1 MSKDNSPLPIRAQA
15 EVWLAG
21 LPPDDEPPG
30 SAQVL
35 WHELRVCQIELE
47 MQGEAL
53 REAQAALKDARDRY
67 AELYDLAP
75 VGYLTLTRSGIVAE
89 VNVAAANLLGVAR
102 KQLLD
107 QCFGD
112 FVAASD
118 SERWRSHFADALA
131 QGGRQSCELAL
142 RNAEGAAYS
151 RQVEVHCLRATSDA
165 GPLLRLM
172 LTDISARQATEDLL
186 RKLSLAVEQSPESIV
201 ITNLAGEI
209 EYVNEA
215 FVRIAGYPRESL
227 IGRNMSLL
235 QSGKTP
241 RTTYV
246 ELWEALSHGRH
257 WRGDFINRRED
268 GSEYVETA
276 IITPLRQ
283 PDGRITHY
291 VAVKQD
297 VTGQPGDHRDFA
309 GGRTARRRSTDGGDE
324 ARPSGARGARVR

>member
-1 MSKDNSPLPIRAQA
+1 MSKDNSLLPIRAQA
-15 EVWLAG
+15 EAWLAG
-21 LPPDDEPPG
+21 QPTDAEPPR
-30 SAQVL
+30 SAEDL

-53 REAQAALKDARDRY
+53 REAQAALERARDRCT
-67 AELYDLAP
+67 EFYDLAP
-75 VGYLTLTRSGIVAE
+75 VGYLTLSRSGLIAE
-89 VNVAAANLLGVAR
+89 ANVAAANLLGVAR

-107 QCFGD
+107 QRFED
-112 FVAASD
+112 FVATD
-118 SERWRSHFADALA
+118 DGERWRGHFAGALA

-142 RNAEGAAYS
+142 KNTEGAP
-151 RQVEVHCLRATSDA
+151 RQVEVHCLRGMTDA
-165 GPLLRLM
+165 GPMLRLM
-172 LTDISARQATEDLL
+172 LTDISGRHATEDLL

-209 EYVNEA
+209 EYANEA

-227 IGRNMSLL
+227 IGRNMSIL

-241 RTTYV
+241 RETYV
-246 ELWEALSHGRH
+246 ELWQALSHGRH

-268 GSEYVETA
+268 GSEYVESA

-297 VTGQPGDHRDFA
+297 ITGKLDDGRQFA
-309 GGRTARRRSTDGGDE
+309 GGREARRRSTDVLAE
-324 ARPSGARGARVR
+324 ARPAGARGARVR